1 VVKVSRRRR
10 DLGETL
16 TAQPPY
22 ALVGVVRV
30 PELDI
35 VLGVVREG
43 RLLRVD
49 APEAD
54 AIEAGD
60 RLLYVRNTG
69 K

>member
-1 VVKVSRRRR
+1 MVKVSRRRR
-10 DLGETL
+10 DLDETL

-30 PELDI
+30 P
-35 VLGVVREG
+35 GG
-43 RLLRVD
+43 WLLRVD

-54 AIEAGD
+54 ALEAHD